1 MEINTLPEKFGN
13 TPLKRIIYLYSMI
26 WRYIYGFEPTIQWGK
41 IGKLLKPLYTTHTE
55 WQVAA
60 LICLH
65 FNWHGATGEDEFA
78 FKQLQEKCF
87 PLEWLP
93 ANENAYRAYITN
105 TLEIDWNDKE
115 ELKRFAINTVNQ
127 YK

>member
-1 MEINTLPEKFGN
+1 MNNLPEKFGN
-13 TPLKRIIYLYSMI
+13 TPLKRLVYLYSMI
-26 WRYIYGFEPTIQWGK
+26 WRFLYGFDPKIQWGM
-41 IGKLLKPLYTTHTE
+41 IGKLLKPLYTEYTE

-65 FNWHGATGEDEFA
+65 FSWHGASGDDDFA

-93 ANENAYRAYITN
+93 KNINAYRAYIIN
-105 TLEIDWNDKE
+105 TLGIDWDSKE
-115 ELKRFAINTVNQ
+115 QLKEFAVDTVTN
-127 YK
+127 YKK